1 MGESAPPLR
10 LRGGGMMNDS
20 GSSSDEDN
28 YMSAAEELSLSPT
41 PHYYETPALN
51 AELNGGDLMDEKGDG
66 KGEIENRN
74 DPEEKLED
82 KGDAHTGL
90 SDVEEE
96 LESEAAQP
104 DGECTRIEKEMSST
118 FQEEQAAGENAR
130 KGGEGALITND
141 AAGGDQTGQIE
152 VSKSVDSSDE
162 DYEDKYSY
170 RCLKRLDRDF
180 LSRPRLIVRGIW
192 RGEVLELQS
201 KRRTEG
207 TWVEWIMKDMKSK
220 KTILLVEAKK
230 CPIGPNLS
238 NVPLN

>member
-90 SDVEEE
+90 SDVENI
-96 LESEAAQP
+96 P
-104 DGECTRIEKEMSST
+104 IFSSL
-118 FQEEQAAGENAR
+118 FRAIHAVI
-130 KGGEGALITND
+130 LMIM
-141 AAGGDQTGQIE
+141 
-152 VSKSVDSSDE
+152 
-162 DYEDKYSY
+162 
-170 RCLKRLDRDF
+170 
-180 LSRPRLIVRGIW
+180 LIVMI
-192 RGEVLELQS
+192 
-201 KRRTEG
+201 
-207 TWVEWIMKDMKSK
+207 KDTNS
-220 KTILLVEAKK
+220 
-230 CPIGPNLS
+230 
-238 NVPLN
+238 